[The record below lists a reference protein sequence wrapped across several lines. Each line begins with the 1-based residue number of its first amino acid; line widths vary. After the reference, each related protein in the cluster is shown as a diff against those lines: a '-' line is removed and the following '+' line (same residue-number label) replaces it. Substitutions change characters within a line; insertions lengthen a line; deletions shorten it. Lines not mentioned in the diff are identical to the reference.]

1 MSKKASKTE
10 KSIKNQN
17 KANFFPI
24 LHKFQSNNG
33 EKREKSNSAKIWALL
48 LFSSLFS
55 RLLFSRFL
63 FEFLR
68 KNSNDFSHFMQ
79 DLYLSRHMACCCGI
93 KMQFL
98 RKNSNKSVKNQ
109 KREKSAK
116 IWNKR
121 FWKTITNSTT
131 NYKLYLRLQIMIL
144 PEWQFRSDSW
154 HENLCLKKCTGAHRP
169 FKGGNHFH
177 QKIRFLTETKFLH
190 I

>member
-1 MSKKASKTE
+1 LECSNAIGDALDEFLSRKNVQKSEQNRKKYKKSKQSR
-10 KSIKNQN
+10 N
-17 KANFFPI
+17 KPNFFPI

-33 EKREKSNSAKIWALL
+33 EKRGKSKREKSNSAKIWALL

-63 FEFLR
+63 FEILR
-68 KNSNDFSHFMQ
+68 KNSNNFCHFMQ

-116 IWNKR
+116 IWNTFER
-121 FWKTITNSTT
+121 QSQIQLQTT
-131 NYKLYLRLQIMIL
+131 NYICDYKL
-144 PEWQFRSDSW
+144 
-154 HENLCLKKCTGAHRP
+154 
-169 FKGGNHFH
+169 
-177 QKIRFLTETKFLH
+177 
-190 I
+190 